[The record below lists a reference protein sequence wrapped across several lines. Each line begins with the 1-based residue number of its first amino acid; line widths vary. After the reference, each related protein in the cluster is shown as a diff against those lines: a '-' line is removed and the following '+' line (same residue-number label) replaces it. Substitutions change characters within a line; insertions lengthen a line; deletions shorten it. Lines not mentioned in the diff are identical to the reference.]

1 MKYMT
6 GFVIAAMLVS
16 GHSAMGVAKE
26 TAKLEESKMSVV
38 EEGLH
43 SGYVTVNGMEVY
55 YEVHG
60 RGKPLLLL
68 HGGITA
74 TETVQGTIN
83 ELSKSRLVI
92 ALHAQGHGNT
102 ADIDRP
108 YAYESLADDVAAFVK
123 HMKVQRIDLVGYSFG
138 GGIALQT
145 AIRHPEIVDHLVVI
159 SAPMARGGF
168 YPEVIAAFEQ
178 MPGNASAIA
187 TNLKTSPLALK
198 YPKTDWEATFR
209 KMGLLHSRD
218 YNWSGP
224 VKAIR
229 NPTLLIFADADSVRV
244 EHIADFYKAL
254 GGGSKDAGV
263 DGSHRSPAQLAI
275 IPGATHYDI
284 VSKPALAAVV
294 GEFLGN

>member
-6 GFVIAAMLVS
+6 GLVIAAVLMA
-16 GHSAMGVAKE
+16 GPSATGAATE
-26 TAKLEESKMSVV
+26 SAKLEESRMSVV
-38 EEGLH
+38 AQGLR
-43 SGYVTVNGMEVY
+43 SGYVTINGMEVY

-60 RGKPLLLL
+60 QGKPLLLL

-74 TETVQGTIN
+74 TQTVQGTID
-83 ELSKSRLVI
+83 ELSKSRRVI

-123 HMKVQRIDLVGYSFG
+123 HMKLERIDLVGYSFG

-145 AIRHPEIVDHLVVI
+145 AIRHPETVERLVVI
-159 SAPMARGGF
+159 SAPMARSGF

-178 MPGNASAIA
+178 MPGNAAAIA
-187 TNLKTSPLALK
+187 TNLKASPLASK

-209 KMGLLHSRD
+209 KMGLLHSKD
-218 YNWSGP
+218 YNWSGSVP
-224 VKAIR
+224 AIK
-229 NPTLLIFADADSVRV
+229 NPTLLIFADADSVQV
-244 EHIADFYKAL
+244 EHIAAFYKAL
-254 GGGSKDAGV
+254 GGAARDAGL

-284 VSKPALAAVV
+284 VSKPALAAIV
-294 GEFLGN
+294 GEFLGI